1 MSPELQ
7 TTLMW
12 VAIFTAILIAASAFK
27 GGAKLA
33 KPAIA
38 GGIGAAL
45 GALFGAAF
53 SHPLIGAAICGSIG
67 LSGFFIWFFYSED
80 KKKRHTQ
87 RRSAP
92 GNGWGDYG
100 DRGE

>member
-12 VAIFTAILIAASAFK
+12 VAIFTAIPVAISAFK

-33 KPAIA
+33 NPALA
-38 GGIGAAL
+38 GGIGATL
-45 GALFGAAF
+45 GALFCAAF
-53 SHPLIGAAICGSIG
+53 SQPSIGAAIGGSIG

-80 KKKRHTQ
+80 KKKRDER
-87 RRSAP
+87 RRSSP
-92 GNGWGDYG
+92 GKGWGDW
-100 DRGE
+100 GE